1 MKKIAFILLLCLGL
15 SNIVKAD
22 YQAGVDALDS
32 QNYPLAIKEFLP
44 LALNGNA
51 DAEENL
57 GQVYLT
63 LWVEQSVKDNEGITL
78 GGEHKL
84 SDEYYIESFYWLNES
99 RKKGNE
105 GAENLL
111 KTLFNP
117 VELLSIIKQHS
128 ERGIPLSQFI
138 IAGFHWSGSTGFLKN
153 YKKSAQLT
161 EKAAEQGLPQAQFLM
176 GNLYIIGQGVDVSLE
191 KSAYWI
197 DLAYS
202 NGIDEAKKTWDD
214 LELWKYY

>member
-1 MKKIAFILLLCLGL
+1 MKKIIFILLLCLGF

-22 YQAGVDALDS
+22 YQAGVDALNS

-44 LALNGNA
+44 LALNDNP
-51 DAEENL
+51 DAENSLGGVYFNL
-57 GQVYLT
+57 
-63 LWVEQSVKDNEGITL
+63 WIEQAVKDNKGVAL
-78 GGEHKL
+78 GGEYKL
-84 SDEYYIESFYWLNES
+84 SDEYYVESFFWLNES
-99 RKKGNE
+99 RKKGNKD
-105 GAENLL
+105 AENLL
-111 KTLFNP
+111 KNFFNP
-117 VELLSIIKQHS
+117 KELLTIIKQHS

-138 IAGFHWSGSTGFLKN
+138 LAGFHWSGSAGFLKN

-161 EKAAEQGLPQAQFLM
+161 EKAAEKGLPQAQFLM

-202 NGIDEAKKTWDD
+202 NGIDEAKQTWDD
-214 LELWKYY
+214 NELWKYY

>member
-22 YQAGVDALDS
+22 YQAGVDALNS
-32 QNYPLAIKEFLP
+32 QNYSVAIKEFLP
-44 LALNGNA
+44 LALNDNP
-51 DAEENL
+51 DAEERLGEVYFNL
-57 GQVYLT
+57 
-63 LWVEQSVKDNEGITL
+63 WIEQAVKDNEGIKL

-84 SDEYYIESFYWLNES
+84 SDEYYVESYFWLNES
-99 RKKGNE
+99 RKNGNE

-111 KTLFNP
+111 KTFFNP
-117 VELLSIIKQHS
+117 NELLPIIKQHS

-138 IAGFHWSGSTGFLKN
+138 LAGLHWSGSGGVLKN
-153 YKKSAQLT
+153 FKKCANLT
-161 EKAAEQGLPQAQFLM
+161 EKAAEQGLPQAQFLI
-176 GNLYIIGQGVDVSLE
+176 GNLYIIGKGVDVSLE

-214 LELWKYY
+214 NELWKYY